1 MPVVKGY
8 ARKSKATRYAGGY
21 LLFEVNYTIMCNT
34 LQKKM
39 TVHINLCYNKFTRQ
53 KITRRNI

>member
-21 LLFEVNYTIMCNT
+21 LLGYDSYFIYLC
-34 LQKKM
+34 KKM
-39 TVHINLCYNKFTRQ
+39 NNFVFVIILKLS
-53 KITRRNI
+53 